1 MCGVV
6 GFIDTCGERKPDR
19 ELLGR
24 MTDKLVHRGPDS
36 AGYFVDYHV
45 ALGFR
50 RLSIIDLESG
60 DQPIYNED
68 GSVVLMCNGE
78 IFNHNELRKT
88 LVQKG
93 HHFRTRSDVEVLLH
107 LYEEHGV
114 DFLDKINGQF
124 AFVIY
129 DRKNRRLFLARDHF
143 GINPLYYTI
152 VNGLF
157 IFASEIKA
165 ILEHPQVPREV
176 DLTGLDQ
183 TLSFPGL
190 VSPRTMFKGIQSL
203 KSGHY
208 IIVENGAVSVREY
221 WDLDYP
227 LHTEAVKSESDYVE
241 ELKELRQETEAD
253 LVIFDDELTPSQ
265 QRNLESALQV
275 KIVDRTALILDIF
288 AQRARTREGMLQV
301 ELAQLQYLLP
311 RLSQLWVQFSR
322 LGGAA
327 VAGVDASPPVA
338 PARHS
343 WKSTGAPSA
352 TRSRTSRKRSRRSG
366 RTASSTAAGAS
377 AKRRRWRHWSATPTP
392 ARARCC
398 TPSPAPTC

>member
-1 MCGVV
+1 MCGLV
-6 GFIDTCGERKPDR
+6 GFIDTRSERKPDQ
-19 ELLGR
+19 ELLVR

-36 AGYFVDYHV
+36 DGYFVDYYV

-78 IFNHNELRKT
+78 IFNYLELKKG
-88 LVQKG
+88 LIQKG
-93 HHFRTRSDVEVLLH
+93 HRFRTKSDVEVLLH
-107 LYEEHGV
+107 LYEEHGI
-114 DFLDKINGQF
+114 DFLNKINGQF

-165 ILEHPQVPREV
+165 ILEHPQVSREV

-208 IIVENGAVSVREY
+208 IVVQNGEISVREY

-227 LHTEAVKSESDYVE
+227 
-241 ELKELRQETEAD
+241 
-253 LVIFDDELTPSQ
+253 P
-265 QRNLESALQV
+265 
-275 KIVDRTALILDIF
+275 
-288 AQRARTREGMLQV
+288 
-301 ELAQLQYLLP
+301 
-311 RLSQLWVQFSR
+311 
-322 LGGAA
+322 LGAGAA
-327 VAGVDASPPVA
+327 VQV
-338 PARHS
+338 
-343 WKSTGAPSA
+343 
-352 TRSRTSRKRSRRSG
+352 
-366 RTASSTAAGAS
+366 
-377 AKRRRWRHWSATPTP
+377 
-392 ARARCC
+392 
-398 TPSPAPTC
+398 